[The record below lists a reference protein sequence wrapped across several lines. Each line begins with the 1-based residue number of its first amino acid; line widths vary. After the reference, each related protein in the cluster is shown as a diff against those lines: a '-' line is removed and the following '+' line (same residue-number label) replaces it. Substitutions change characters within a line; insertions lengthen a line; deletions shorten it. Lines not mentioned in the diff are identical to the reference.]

1 MVWLFGSLEADF
13 LRTFQIDIVP
23 FVAGKKYM
31 SVRRFQNLILA
42 LPNDSAYV
50 RAIQSENFKHRIYS

>member
-13 LRTFQIDIVP
+13 LRTFGIDLVP
-23 FVAGKKYM
+23 YAAGASYM

-42 LPNDSAYV
+42 LPDDSAYV
-50 RAIQSENFKHRIYS
+50 RAIQSDQFKHRIYN